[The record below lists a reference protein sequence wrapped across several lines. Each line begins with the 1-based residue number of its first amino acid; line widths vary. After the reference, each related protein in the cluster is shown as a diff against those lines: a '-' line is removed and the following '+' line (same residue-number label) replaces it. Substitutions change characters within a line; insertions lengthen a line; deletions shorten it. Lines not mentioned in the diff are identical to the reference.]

1 MFLWVFL
8 GLNVGLCECI
18 SLRVCIWVWNL
29 VCSSKC
35 MPVCVRVCVCLG
47 VSACLCVCVPESVCM
62 YVSACVREDS
72 SERLSVVYT
81 SVCVC
86 MSLFSKCMLP
96 LCVFILSVVFV
107 LMWPVCL
114 CLFWVTLLL
123 VGVWVHVCIARPF
136 CKVKFDGC
144 VWLLRS

>member
-1 MFLWVFL
+1 MWVCVSVYLYVCVF
-8 GLNVGLCECI
+8 GCGTWCVRLNVCLC
-18 SLRVCIWVWNL
+18 VY
-29 VCSSKC
+29 
-35 MPVCVRVCVCLG
+35 MCVCLG

-62 YVSACVREDS
+62 YVSACVSEDS

-86 MSLFSKCMLP
+86 MGLFSKCVLP

-114 CLFWVTLLL
+114 CLYWVTAARRC
-123 VGVWVHVCIARPF
+123 VGA
-136 CKVKFDGC
+136 C
-144 VWLLRS
+144 VYRTSIL